1 MLIFINLFCRSYISF
16 DILRRVLT
24 NYFGYNVL
32 YVMNITDIDDKII
45 KRARQ
50 RYLYEQYLSEN
61 NNLEQIVSDTKEV
74 MGVFEQMVK
83 RATDPDKK
91 QLYEKTLTNLNASV
105 EKLEKAVKEN
115 NQEDIKQFQEVIMPS

>member
-1 MLIFINLFCRSYISF
+1 
-16 DILRRVLT
+16 
-24 NYFGYNVL
+24 
-32 YVMNITDIDDKII
+32 MNITDIDDKII

-115 NQEDIKQFQEVIMPS
+115 NQEDIKQFQEVIMPSWHVCIQK